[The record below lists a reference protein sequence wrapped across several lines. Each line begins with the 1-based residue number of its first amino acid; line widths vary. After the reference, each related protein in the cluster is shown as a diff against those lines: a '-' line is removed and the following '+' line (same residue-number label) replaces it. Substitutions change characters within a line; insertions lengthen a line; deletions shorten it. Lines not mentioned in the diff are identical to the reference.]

1 MTTPL
6 TYCPTQ
12 RRSKSTGLSL
22 IIVLLALVTM
32 GFAAVALVRSID
44 TGTLIL
50 GNLSFKK
57 SAVAS
62 SDQSADRA
70 ITWLQAN
77 LAGNTLFS
85 DSTTNGY
92 YATSLN
98 SLDVSGNSNDSSRP
112 KVDWL
117 GDSCGGCQSA
127 GSCSSCVTPT
137 SSHTTS
143 DGHSHRY
150 LITRMCKTAED
161 PNASTNTCVFPT
173 ATSAGT
179 SPKKGELKY
188 GENVRFSTATTPY
201 YRIIVRTS
209 GTRNTAS
216 ITETYVHF

>member
-1 MTTPL
+1 MQTSL
-6 TYCPTQ
+6 RHCPAPSK
-12 RRSKSTGLSL
+12 RSSQGLSL
-22 IIVLLALVTM
+22 VIVLLALVTM

-57 SAVAS
+57 SASAS

-77 LAGNTLFS
+77 LAGNTLHS
-85 DSTTNGY
+85 NSTTNGY

-98 SLDVSGNSNDSSRP
+98 SLDVAGNSNDSSRP

-117 GDSCGGCQSA
+117 GDSCGGCLSA
-127 GSCSSCVTPT
+127 GSCSSCIPPAA
-137 SSHTTS
+137 SHSTT
-143 DGHSHRY
+143 DGHTHRY

-161 PNASTNTCVFPT
+161 PNASTNSCVFPT
-173 ATSAGT
+173 TSSSGT

-188 GENVRFSTATTPY
+188 GENVRFTGSTTPY
-201 YRIIVRTS
+201 YRIIVRTT
-209 GTRNTAS
+209 GVRNTAT